1 MPAQSYFGHMT
12 LDQVV
17 ETVQLTYPQVYH
29 ACHTRHQRK
38 RSTSHRLSARDA
50 AILAHCSPSIPLI
63 PAQLAR
69 HLDIARSTL
78 SEAIKNLTRLGYVQ
92 RVANSNGDGRQS
104 GIMLTEE
111 GLRAVRETSVLE
123 SARLVQVLECATPAD
138 RVAIS
143 VGLTKLA
150 DACRRYRERGATKG
164 EK

>member
-1 MPAQSYFGHMT
+1 MT

-17 ETVQLTYPQVYH
+17 QTIQLTYPQVYH

-50 AILAHCSPSIPLI
+50 AILAHCSPSTALV

-92 RVANSNGDGRQS
+92 RVPNSNGDGRQS
-104 GIMLTEE
+104 GIILTEE
-111 GLRAVRETSVLE
+111 GVRAVRETSVLE
-123 SARLVQVLECATPAD
+123 SARLVEVLQCASPSD

-150 DACRRYRERGATKG
+150 DACRRFRERGTSKG
-164 EK
+164 D